1 MKKHSILPLLFGVF
15 CPLVVFAQT
24 NTTDATGFDKASKL
38 IDMISNVLGTIQTIL
53 LDGGGAIAVLMVVI
67 GGIQYIMNQKD
78 AGKKTI
84 TAAIIGIAI
93 IILSSALIA
102 LVRTQLE
109 PITSAHPNVDN
120 TTTLL
125 PSTRQLAIM
134 NSSYTLY

>member
-24 NTTDATGFDKASKL
+24 NTTDATGLDKASKL